1 MERGVPQISKGARLY
16 PYRREGRE
24 TVYVIRDG
32 EYFRSTGFSLDERDA
47 ANTALANYIRS
58 KRPDTGR
65 TNADQIWVAEVLKL
79 YALDQPPNKP
89 SLATIGYHMKALE
102 PYWGDKR
109 LSEVKG
115 STCRAYTTKRVK
127 AGVVESTAR
136 RELKTLSAAINHWHR
151 ESPLE
156 AVPAVTLPDEGERR
170 ERVLEVKEVAA
181 MLRACRTRKWT
192 YVARFI
198 LIGLYTGTRHDA
210 LLKLRWSP
218 ALVGGH
224 VDLERGIIYRR
235 GKAEKETSKRRP
247 PVRASLKL
255 HRLLKGWA
263 KRDAKL
269 DLAIVIH
276 YRGKPIA
283 GKLRSAW
290 ETIREDAGLGE
301 DVTPHVLRHTC
312 ATWNLWAGKDIWEVA
327 GIIGADASTV
337 ERVYGHHKL
346 ETVAQSVARK
356 VA

>member
-1 MERGVPQISKGARLY
+1 MPQNSKGARIW
-16 PYRREGRE
+16 PRKRKGRE
-24 TVYVIRDG
+24 TVWIIRDG
-32 EYFRSTGFSLDERDA
+32 DFSRSTGFTLAERGKAEEALADYIASRRPGTQERDL
-47 ANTALANYIRS
+47 NRI
-58 KRPDTGR
+58 K
-65 TNADQIWVAEVLKL
+65 VAEVLNL
-79 YALDQPPNKP
+79 YQMDQPPDKP
-89 SLATIGYHMKALE
+89 SLATIGYHVANLE
-102 PYWGDKR
+102 PYWGDKT
-109 LSEVKG
+109 LADIKG
-115 STCRAYTTKRVK
+115 STCRAYAKSRVK
-127 AGVVESTAR
+127 AGVTDSTAR

-181 MLRACRTRKWT
+181 MLRACRARKWA

-210 LLKLRWSP
+210 ILKLRWSP
-218 ALVGGH
+218 ALAGGH
-224 VDLERGIIYRR
+224 VDLDRGIIYRR

-263 KRDAKL
+263 ERDSGKF
-269 DLAIVIH
+269 DHVIH
-276 YRGKPIA
+276 YRGQAIA

-290 ETIREDAGLGE
+290 ETIRKDAGLGE

-337 ERVYGHHKL
+337 QRIYGHHKL
-346 ETVAQSVARK
+346 DAEIRRHK
-356 VA
+356 V